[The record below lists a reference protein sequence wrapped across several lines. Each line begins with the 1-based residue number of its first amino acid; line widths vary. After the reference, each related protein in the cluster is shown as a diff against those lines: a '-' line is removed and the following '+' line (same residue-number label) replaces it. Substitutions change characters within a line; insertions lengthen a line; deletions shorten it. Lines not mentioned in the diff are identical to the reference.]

1 MRIISFS
8 DAGRHRFYITGRST
22 AERLHGTDRGR
33 VWYPGKFSMKIFNT
47 VFSMERGQ
55 LLNPWFITVLLHS
68 ATQAFSRAWEAVF
81 SGTEN
86 FSDVLKNGPHAS
98 KLFSYASFL
107 FVCFVLFQHVC

>member
-1 MRIISFS
+1 
-8 DAGRHRFYITGRST
+8 
-22 AERLHGTDRGR
+22 
-33 VWYPGKFSMKIFNT
+33 MKIFNT

-55 LLNPWFITVLLHS
+55 LLNPWFIIVLLHL

-98 KLFSYASFL
+98 KLVFSYASCL
-107 FVCFVLFQHVC
+107 FVLFVLFQHVC